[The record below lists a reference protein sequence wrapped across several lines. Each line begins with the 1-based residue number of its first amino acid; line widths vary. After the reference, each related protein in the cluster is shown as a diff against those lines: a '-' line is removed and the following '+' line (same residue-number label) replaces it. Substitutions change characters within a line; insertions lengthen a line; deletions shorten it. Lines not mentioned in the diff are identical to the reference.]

1 MGEDTPSPFSFPLA
15 LPFIKRVHAM
25 LQITHWVISI
35 RSVEL
40 LKWRQIQTF
49 HLEIHEIP
57 GAKSNG
63 TKIASMRVTVT
74 I

>member
-49 HLEIHEIP
+49 HLEMHEIP
-57 GAKSNG
+57 RAKSNG
-63 TKIASMRVTVT
+63 TVISGKKLTNIR
-74 I
+74 